1 MTSLTGETSDS
12 LSAGGGHGG
21 AFFLAHGGDTRG
33 GLSAGRGHGVA
44 FHLVEDMGW
53 PFSMGHGG
61 GFSAGGRDGVAFQQG
76 VGRTCGLSAESWWP
90 FSRGQQ
96 Q

>member
-1 MTSLTGETSDS
+1 MIAFLQGEDM
-12 LSAGGGHGG
+12 GVP
-21 AFFLAHGGDTRG
+21 FFSPRGGDTRG

-76 VGRTCGLSAESWWP
+76 VGRTCGLSVESWWP